1 MSEEEAVKPV
11 GEIIV
16 TLESD
21 EKHFP
26 FADFSVT
33 FDSTPDEILEAVAP
47 AILEQFGVNIKED
60 QGEYI
65 YTVKKVESSGNV
77 YVFPKSPAGNQNN
90 N

>member
-1 MSEEEAVKPV
+1 MNEEIVNTRPV

-21 EKHFP
+21 EKHFA
-26 FADFSVT
+26 FADFGIT
-33 FDSTPDEILEAVAP
+33 FDSTSDEILDAVSP

-65 YTVKKVESSGNV
+65 YTVKKVEASGNV
-77 YVFPKSPAGNQNN
+77 YIFPKSPAGV
-90 N
+90 